1 MRVLHV
7 IPSIAPGVGG
17 PSRSVPRLVETL
29 REQGIDALLAA
40 GGGSNDCDLPL
51 DHLRFPGEILSLGS
65 KQKLAKAIESADVVE
80 IHSLWNGT
88 SSIAASLCQRRGV
101 PYILTPRGML
111 DPKCLSNH
119 SLSKNLYRFLVDE
132 ANIRNAS
139 GFHFLSEEERARA
152 RVGRQI
158 SVWRVA
164 VSPNGAIE
172 TPEVPTGVLRKL
184 FPQVDGR
191 KVMLH
196 LGRLDRI
203 KRIEIQIQALA
214 KIPADSRPTLL
225 LVGPDYGDAHR
236 LRRIV
241 HDQRLE
247 SFVVFGGPVFG
258 TERFGLLAEADLVVL
273 TSSYDCNPV
282 VATETLM
289 MGGALLATEGCGL
302 STIADAGAVKVVP
315 NSLDDFAAAARS
327 LLVDHE
333 VTSSLRK
340 QAKEYAHTTL
350 AWKNVVHSLVQ
361 LYERLITVHQN

>member
-7 IPSIAPGVGG
+7 IPSIAPTVGG

-40 GGGSNDCDLPL
+40 GGTNDCDLPL
-51 DHLRFPGEILSLGS
+51 DHLRFPGEVLSRGS

-88 SSIAASLCQRRGV
+88 SSIAASLCQRRGI

-119 SLSKNLYRFLVDE
+119 SLLKNLYRFLVVE

-139 GFHFLSEEERARA
+139 GFHFLSEEERDRA
-152 RVGRQI
+152 RLGREI
-158 SVWRVA
+158 PTWRIA
-164 VSPNGAIE
+164 VSPNGAIKA
-172 TPEVPTGVLRKL
+172 PEVPTGVLRKL
-184 FPQVDGR
+184 FPQVNGR

-203 KRIEIQIQALA
+203 KRIEIQIRALA

-241 HDQRLE
+241 HEQHLE
-247 SFVVFGGPVFG
+247 SFVVFGGSVFG
-258 TERFGLLAEADLVVL
+258 IERFGLLAEADLVLL
-273 TSSYDCNPV
+273 TSIYDCNPV
-282 VATETLM
+282 VATEALM
-289 MGGALLATEGCGL
+289 MGGAVLATEGCGL
-302 STIADAGAVKVVP
+302 STVAEAGAVKVVL

-333 VTSSLRK
+333 AISNLRR

-361 LYERLITVHQN
+361 LYERLITEHQI